1 MGGLLVVVIMKV
13 KQKTVKK
20 IGDSLYLTLTKELKN
35 IDVDKDDIVQVVST
49 KQAILIVPADSGV
62 YAFVPIREDIYKTL
76 VRISKERNVSVE
88 DFLEKELEKVCKKY
102 TSIWHKPI
110 IVFK

>member
-1 MGGLLVVVIMKV
+1 MKV
-13 KQKTVKK
+13 KHKTVKK
-20 IGDSLYLTLTKELKN
+20 IGDSLYITLTKELKN
-35 IDVDKDDIVQVVST
+35 IDVDKDDVVKVVST
-49 KQAILIVPADSGV
+49 KQAILIVPADSGF

-76 VRISKERNVSVE
+76 MRISKEHKMKFE
-88 DFLEKELEKVCKKY
+88 EFLERELEKICKKY